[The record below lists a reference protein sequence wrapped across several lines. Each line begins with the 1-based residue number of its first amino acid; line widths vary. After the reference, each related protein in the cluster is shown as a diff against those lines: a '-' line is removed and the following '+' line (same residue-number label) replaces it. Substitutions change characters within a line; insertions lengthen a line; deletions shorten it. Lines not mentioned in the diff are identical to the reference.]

1 MIRPGDILPILYHG
15 EVQAECRV
23 LEVRVDQTSFRGEI
37 MGEIMGG
44 ARDGTRIEVAVT
56 EDRRDD
62 GEEWK
67 CLV

>member
-1 MIRPGDILPILYHG
+1 MIRPGDIIPILYQG
-15 EVQAECRV
+15 KVQAECRV

-37 MGEIMGG
+37 VGG

-56 EDRRDD
+56 EDRRDN

>member
-1 MIRPGDILPILYHG
+1 MIRPGDIIPILYK
-15 EVQAECRV
+15 VQAECRV
-23 LEVRVDQTSFRGEI
+23 LEVRVDQTSF

-44 ARDGTRIEVAVT
+44 ALDGDRIEVAVT

-62 GEEWK
+62 DDGEEWK

>member
-1 MIRPGDILPILYHG
+1 MIRPGDILPILYRG
-15 EVQAECRV
+15 EVEAECRV

-37 MGEIMGG
+37 MGG
-44 ARDGTRIEVAVT
+44 ALDGTRIEVAVT

-62 GEEWK
+62 DDGEEWK